1 MFLDEIL
8 AVKKEEVR
16 IRKEQQSYDSLYQ
29 QLERAVLPRPRPFQ
43 KAITGESIRLIAEVK
58 KASPSKGLLCPNFN
72 PVFLGESYEKAG
84 AAAISV
90 LTDQQFFQ
98 GDLAYLRQVKAVTET
113 TPVLRKDFIID
124 RYQLPEAKLYG
135 ADAIL
140 LITAA
145 LTPPELKSLLHEA
158 LQLGLAPLVEV
169 HNRAEL
175 DQALAAGAEIIGINN
190 RDLKSFAV
198 NIETTFQLLQFI
210 PAGKIIVAES
220 GIHSRDDIE
229 RLNQAGVHA
238 VLIGEAIVTAASP
251 EVKIREL
258 MGGAT

>member
-16 IRKEQQSYDSLYQ
+16 IKIERQSYESLYRE
-29 QLERAVLPRPRPFQ
+29 LEQADLPRSRPFQ
-43 KAITGESIRLIAEVK
+43 QAITGESIRLIAEVK
-58 KASPSKGLLCPNFN
+58 KASPSKGLLCPNFD
-72 PVFLGESYEKAG
+72 PVSLGKSYESAG

-98 GDLAYLRQVKAVTET
+98 GDLSYLEQVKAVTKN

-124 RYQLPEAKLYG
+124 RYQFPEAKLHG
-135 ADAIL
+135 ADAVL
-140 LITAA
+140 LIVAA
-145 LTPPELKSLLHEA
+145 LSPPELENLLKEA

-175 DQALAAGAEIIGINN
+175 EVALAAGAEIIGINN

-198 NIETTFQLLQFI
+198 NIETTFELLQFI
-210 PAGKIIVAES
+210 PAGKTIVAES
-220 GIHSRDDIE
+220 GIHSPGDIN
-229 RLNQAGVHA
+229 RLKEAGVHA
-238 VLIGEAIVTAASP
+238 VLIGEAIVKAADP
-251 EVKIREL
+251 EAKIREL
-258 MGGAT
+258 MEL